1 MKKLI
6 SIFTLFLFVII
17 SFYSQNVSAQSSRL
31 DIEEIVV
38 TGTKAGER
46 EGNKVPAV
54 SDGTSHGWTHQRG
67 TRELQ
72 VTDCLSHF
80 MVAPCLH
87 LCHSRDKLG
96 AYLTSLQKLHTT

>member
-38 TGTKAGER
+38 TGTKRDIGQQDAAI
-46 EGNKVPAV
+46 AV
-54 SDGTSHGWTHQRG
+54 SAITEQAFRNTFANEVTNLGSLVPNLTLNNS
-67 TRELQ
+67 TR
-72 VTDCLSHF
+72 F
-80 MVAPCLH
+80 
-87 LCHSRDKLG
+87 
-96 AYLTSLQKLHTT
+96 